1 MKLVRDRIPELA
13 GNGQRATFH
22 QADSEEFGRLLR
34 DKLLE
39 ETAEAA
45 SAPGQP
51 SCWTS
56 SATSP
61 SPLRPRRPGR
71 PQPGRDRVRPRPY
84 RSLSPA
90 AARTAGHEPGP
101 ARPGPSSSASS
112 PACC

>member
-1 MKLVRDRIPELA
+1 MNLVRDRIPELA

-51 SCWTS
+51 SCWRS
-56 SATSP
+56 SATSSKSSTP
-61 SPLRPRRPGR
+61 S
-71 PQPGRDRVRPRPY
+71 
-84 RSLSPA
+84 
-90 AARTAGHEPGP
+90 P
-101 ARPGPSSSASS
+101 ARPATARPRSSAPAPAPPAQPSSREDGR
-112 PACC
+112 P